1 MSLELALTL
10 LGLLFITVGSIFY
23 FISLLMERYYD
34 RKLWELEQKQKGK
47 IKWAINIVGAKD
59 QVATKD
65 KHKIGSEVLKEIKY

>member
-23 FISLLMERYYD
+23 IIAMLLERYYD

-47 IKWAINIVGAKD
+47 
-59 QVATKD
+59 
-65 KHKIGSEVLKEIKY
+65 LK